1 MELKK
6 MKTAINVA
14 AVVVILGLIALT
26 ALLALRPPPCGSR
39 EQKAKIDVA
48 AIRATAQLYRA
59 QFPGRCPD
67 VERLFE
73 VGFLERRRRVTD
85 PWEQDYVIECD
96 DDDVIVFSLGPDGLP
111 DTEDDV
117 R

>member
-1 MELKK
+1 MALKK
-6 MKTAINVA
+6 MKIAINITA
-14 AVVVILGLIALT
+14 AVVILGLLALT
-26 ALLALRPPPCGSR
+26 AVLALRPLPCGSR
-39 EQKAKIDVA
+39 EQTAKIDIA
-48 AIRATAQLYRA
+48 AIRVTAQLYRV
-59 QFPGRCPD
+59 QFPKRCPD
-67 VERLFE
+67 VERLLE

-96 DDDVIVFSLGPDGLP
+96 DDAVIVFSPGPDGLP